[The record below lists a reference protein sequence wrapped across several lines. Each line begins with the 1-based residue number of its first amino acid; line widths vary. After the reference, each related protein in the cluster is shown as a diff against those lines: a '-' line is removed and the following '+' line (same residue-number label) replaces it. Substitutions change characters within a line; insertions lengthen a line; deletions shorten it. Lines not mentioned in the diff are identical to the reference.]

1 MEDNNNTNS
10 NKELQKKKRGRPK
23 KNQEQSRIE
32 ENVLSI
38 SGAEDHTADI
48 EPKRKRGRPKKVVTP
63 EMLASGNIP
72 KEKYEKKKQ
81 VPLFRIKCGDKEMDL
96 DVEDLLSK
104 LRVVYKGDLRDVT
117 VSVNIDDKEV
127 QFLVES
133 QIKLD

>member
-1 MEDNNNTNS
+1 MKDNNNIES
-10 NKELQKKKRGRPK
+10 NNELQKKRGRPK
-23 KNQEQSRIE
+23 KKQEQTLAADY
-32 ENVLSI
+32 NLSI
-38 SGAEDHTADI
+38 SGSEKTAVDI
-48 EPKRKRGRPKKVVTP
+48 EQKRKRGRPKKIVTP

-96 DVEDLLSK
+96 DVEDLLNK

-117 VSVNIDDKEV
+117 VSVNVDDKEV

>member
-1 MEDNNNTNS
+1 MKDNNNIES
-10 NKELQKKKRGRPK
+10 NNELQKNRGRPK
-23 KNQEQSRIE
+23 KKQEQTLAADY
-32 ENVLSI
+32 NLSI
-38 SGAEDHTADI
+38 SGSEKTAVDI
-48 EPKRKRGRPKKVVTP
+48 EQKRKRGRPKKIVTP

-96 DVEDLLSK
+96 DVEDLLNK

-117 VSVNIDDKEV
+117 VSVNVDDKEV